1 MINESAQVA
10 EVLQYYNKS
19 SASASRQIKTNI
31 FTTHDVIILW
41 PLPRDC
47 AGSCRARDHGTLGSV
62 IMFCFDLLV
71 SNDWFHLLGIIK
83 LSQVSATQTP
93 DTLNLTSACLL
104 NSPDLDL

>member
-19 SASASRQIKTNI
+19 SASAPRQIKTNI

-41 PLPRDC
+41 PLPGDC

-62 IMFCFDLLV
+62 IMLCFDLLV
-71 SNDWFHLLGIIK
+71 SNYLEAL
-83 LSQVSATQTP
+83 
-93 DTLNLTSACLL
+93 
-104 NSPDLDL
+104 